1 MPSTVK
7 ENEIQVGGPETA
19 QRPSSTPTLASD
31 GSIKQ
36 QPVALEVPVSVNGA
50 RTVEGSDKREPFSE
64 STKTVLVFGSGAVIR
79 LASSV
84 APGQLLFLTNER
96 TKKEV
101 VCQVVKSKNYR
112 NVSGY
117 VELEFTESVVGFW
130 GMRFPGDRIG
140 SAPRPAA
147 PATVTSPSASG
158 SPVAPRPVTPVVA
171 APAVNVA
178 PSVPASKPA
187 VVPSVPRDAAPQVS
201 EVKFN
206 VPAAPLGKIPAVPVG
221 EEQVEQKLVA
231 PTARLSSSMSSSFDP
246 AAPLSLPATTPFVPA
261 APVAPITP
269 VTTIPEIRF
278 NPPAEKLEA
287 PVPVTFD
294 SPRASESQASF
305 LEPPKAF
312 VVPPPT
318 VNATIAPAVLETKPF
333 APEVV
338 PPPPSQS
345 PISIDPETEALKQ
358 HTARL
363 QEQLSS
369 LLFSAPP
376 ATPPATPP
384 VIAAQ
389 NADVVP
395 VVEKNEIVENAAKV
409 LEIAQASEPTPSPV
423 KQQEPVKSAI
433 APVTTKL
440 HEEELEIPSWLA
452 PLARNAAAPSSTQE
466 LIEREKAKRL
476 SEQPKVDEIAAE
488 SVAAMEENQI
498 SELPLPTFGSALPMD
513 EENSTRETGSKSSN
527 KGVLF
532 AAIAAGVLLLAG
544 AAWWFMRPQS
554 DVRAGAAPVSNV
566 QASVASVPAAS
577 SSSQPQH
584 SASSLTN
591 APEQTNS
598 LSQTKT
604 GAEPNSGANS
614 ISVVPVAP
622 SARNAQ
628 PSSNP
633 GNGGAGGTTPVSNQ
647 PAAASEKKSILGE
660 VNLAAPKVTPG
671 RNAQNGAVADPGI
684 ALTNDD
690 QPESGSEALNG
701 GLGGGGKQP
710 AAPVAPLPVGGD
722 VAAAKQISTVAPVY
736 PAMARTQRVSG
747 NVVVDA
753 LIDANGRVAT
763 MKVLSGPVLLHQAA
777 MDALKQW
784 KYQPAT
790 LDGKPTSMHLNVTIQ
805 FRLQ

>member
-7 ENEIQVGGPETA
+7 ENEIQVGGSETA

-31 GSIKQ
+31 TSIKQ

-50 RTVEGSDKREPFSE
+50 RAVEGSDKREPFSE
-64 STKTVLVFGSGAVIR
+64 TTKTVLVFGSGAVIR

-130 GMRFPGDRIG
+130 GMRFPGDRLG
-140 SAPRPAA
+140 SGPRPATSA
-147 PATVTSPSASG
+147 PVAVSSPSASG
-158 SPVAPRPVTPVVA
+158 SPVAPRPVAPVV
-171 APAVNVA
+171 VA
-178 PSVPASKPA
+178 
-187 VVPSVPRDAAPQVS
+187 
-201 EVKFN
+201 
-206 VPAAPLGKIPAVPVG
+206 PAAPLGKIPAPPVA
-221 EEQVEQKLVA
+221 EEQVEQKPVA
-231 PTARLSSSMSSSFDP
+231 PTARLSSSLSSSFDP
-246 AAPLSLPATTPFVPA
+246 AAPLSLPTVTPFVPA
-261 APVAPITP
+261 VPVTPIAP

-278 NPPAEKLEA
+278 DPPAQKLET

-294 SPRASESQASF
+294 SPRVSESQASF

-312 VVPPPT
+312 VVPPLT
-318 VNATIAPAVLETKPF
+318 VNATIAPAEFEAQPF
-333 APEVV
+333 TPEVV
-338 PPPPSQS
+338 PPPPP
-345 PISIDPETEALKQ
+345 PIASDPETEALKQ

-376 ATPPATPP
+376 VVPPAKSSIT
-384 VIAAQ
+384 AAQ
-389 NADVVP
+389 KIDVVP
-395 VVEKNEIVENAAKV
+395 VVEKKEIVETAAKV
-409 LEIAQASEPTPSPV
+409 LEIAQASEPNHPPV
-423 KQQEPVKSAI
+423 KQQEALKSAI

-440 HEEELEIPSWLA
+440 SEEELEIPSWLA

-488 SVAAMEENQI
+488 SVAAMEETQI
-498 SELPLPTFGSALPMD
+498 FELPLPTFGSALPMD
-513 EENSTRETGSKSSN
+513 EEKSATETRSKSSN

-532 AAIAAGVLLLAG
+532 AAVAAGVMLVAG
-544 AAWWFMRPQS
+544 AGWWFMRPQS
-554 DVRAGAAPVSNV
+554 DGVHAGTAPASNV
-566 QASVASVPAAS
+566 QASVASLPGTS
-577 SSSQPQH
+577 SQSQPQRN
-584 SASSLTN
+584 ASPQTN
-591 APEQTNS
+591 PPEQTNS
-598 LSQTKT
+598 FSQIKT
-604 GAEPNSGANS
+604 VAQPNSGPNS

-622 SARNAQ
+622 SAHNSQ

-633 GNGGAGGTTPVSNQ
+633 ANNGASGTTSVSNQ
-647 PAAASEKKSILGE
+647 PAAVPEKKSVLGE
-660 VNLAAPKVTPG
+660 VNLAAPKVTRS
-671 RNAQNGAVADPGI
+671 RNTQNGAVADPGI
-684 ALTNDD
+684 ALTNED

-701 GLGGGGKQP
+701 GLGGSKQP

-722 VAAAKQISTVAPVY
+722 VIAAKQISTVPPVY

-753 LIDANGRVAT
+753 LIDATGRVGT
-763 MKVLSGPVLLHQAA
+763 MKVISGPVLLHQAA

-784 KYQPAT
+784 KYQPAS
-790 LDGKPTSMHLNVTIQ
+790 LNGQAVPMHLNVTIQ